1 MVNSDDLLGAEHLH
15 QSLLQTSS
23 PWLAIPQ
30 ISGQQFTGSISS
42 STNLLVKSVEES
54 QIETVD
60 YHVLKAGASSELL
73 HCCISVHGEQG
84 FPFHTLGDLSISYC
98 QSIRIISNL

>member
-15 QSLLQTSS
+15 QSLLQTS

-30 ISGQQFTGSISS
+30 IRGQQFTGSISS
-42 STNLLVKSVEES
+42 STNLLLKSVEES

-60 YHVLKAGASSELL
+60 YHVLKAGTSSELL
-73 HCCISVHGEQG
+73 RCCISVHGEQG
-84 FPFHTLGDLSISYC
+84 FPFHTLGELSISYC
-98 QSIRIISNL
+98 QSIRTISNL